1 MDAEGIPAAV
11 PSDACTG
18 VTIAMATVVALH
30 QREKTGRGM
39 FIDISLGENF
49 LPHMGELVMDYTMNG
64 RVATSPGNRDDSG
77 LLVQGAYPCAWD
89 DESIA
94 ISIGKIEQWHILC
107 RLMGKPELTEDPRFG
122 DMNGLRTHH
131 NEVDQI
137 IGEWTANQE
146 PISLFHHLQKE
157 SIIAGPVLHEEHT
170 YAYPHLKSGA
180 FLPPSPTRRSAPT
193 SIPAPLTS
201 CPKYPLRFRSPL
213 CGWVRTT
220 ITFTERCWAF
230 PRRGTTS

>member
-1 MDAEGIPAAV
+1 
-11 PSDACTG
+11 
-18 VTIAMATVVALH
+18 
-30 QREKTGRGM
+30 M

-89 DESIA
+89 DEWIA

-170 YAYPHLKSGA
+170 YADPHLKERGFFASVTHPEIGTH
-180 FLPPSPTRRSAPT
+180 L
-193 SIPAPLTS
+193 
-201 CPKYPLRFRSPL
+201 YP
-213 CGWVRTT
+213 
-220 ITFTERCWAF
+220 
-230 PRRGTTS
+230 GTTYKLCKIPFEVRKPAVRLGEDNDYVYREVLGFSEEGYDVLKGLGQIGMDFAPHVQ